1 VQDTAKMTANLI
13 AGSRFPGRWSMRI
26 CRSAAGEAVLKLAL
40 AAERTG
46 HLGYET
52 HDPAVRGSGNSRN
65 CTTPKTGLTDVGPS
79 TWRCPATATGLLT
92 NHRGAVVDGR
102 EAAAKRGRRSEPADV

>member
-1 VQDTAKMTANLI
+1 VQDTAKMTRKPDS
-13 AGSRFPGRWSMRI
+13 GKPVPGRWSMRI
-26 CRSAAGEAVLKLAL
+26 CRSAAGEAVLKRAL

-79 TWRCPATATGLLT
+79 TWRCPATATGLLA
-92 NHRGAVVDGR
+92 NHRGAVMGGR
-102 EAAAKRGRRSEPADV
+102 EAAAKRGAKG